1 MKKNLTEQ
9 IMEDFL
15 ADVFSNHFRPGEI
28 LSERMLTE
36 AYGCSK
42 TTMREVLAMLCQ
54 ARVLRSIPRMGY
66 EVLLVEDEEAQDTME
81 YRRILEVGY
90 LRANFHRITPEVIS
104 RLRECDRLCREP
116 SCSTNISE
124 HWDRNTAFHM
134 ELIHATGNPFVE
146 WNLGFVMDT
155 QKRACVQHLSTQY
168 DAVVAAAYMVN
179 HDAILDAIEAGD
191 VEGAC
196 KALEADLNVFSRL

>member
-1 MKKNLTEQ
+1 MKKSLTEQ

-66 EVLLVEDEEAQDTME
+66 EVLLVAHEEARDTME
-81 YRRILEVGY
+81 YRRVLEVGY
-90 LRANFHRITPEVIS
+90 LRRNFHRITPEVLESLKQCNEYCCNTDHSSGIGS
-104 RLRECDRLCREP
+104 
-116 SCSTNISE
+116 
-124 HWDRNTAFHM
+124 HWDSNAAFHL
-134 ELIHATGNPFVE
+134 ELIRAVGNPFVE
-146 WNLGFVMDT
+146 WNLRFVLDV
-155 QKRACVQHLSTQY
+155 QKRACVQYLSKRY
-168 DAVVAAAYMVN
+168 DAVNAAKSMVN
-179 HDAILDAIEAGD
+179 HNAILEAIAAGD
-191 VEGAC
+191 VDAAC
-196 KALEADLNVFSRL
+196 KALEDDLSVFIK